1 MRIFRVNRSYM
12 KLLNLVILSSF
23 CITSFGQIPK
33 PKRVVGNGIY
43 ILPTQL
49 FSPEIIITYERFY
62 NQRNSISYSFGYKIP
77 NEKGKTVEPF
87 GHGLFAI
94 YEYQYMFNE
103 FANAI
108 YTSFAP
114 SHYFGQHNKYYFQ
127 SELFYRYYW
136 FNNKRIA
143 FDNIEDIGF
152 NAIRSESSHILG
164 LKILLG
170 ANHTI
175 RLNEF
180 KAINIKIYGGVG
192 FRYKNYKYENID
204 NESFDYLGNL
214 TIVPFATRKGDL
226 FVPSIQLGIKIG
238 IAKYTK
244 IVD

>member
-1 MRIFRVNRSYM
+1 MRILRVKRTYL
-12 KLLNLVILSSF
+12 KTINLVIFSTF

-33 PKRVVGNGIY
+33 PKRNVGNGIY

-49 FSPEIIITYERFY
+49 FSPELIITYERFHKP
-62 NQRNSISYSFGYKIP
+62 RNSISYSIGYKVP
-77 NEKGKTVEPF
+77 NEKGNIVEPF
-87 GHGLFAI
+87 GAGLFAI
-94 YEYQYMFNE
+94 YEYQYIFNE

-114 SHYFGQHNKYYFQ
+114 THYFGHHNKYYFQ

-136 FNNKRIA
+136 FNDKKIA
-143 FDNIEDIGF
+143 FNNFENIGF

-175 RLNEF
+175 RLNEC

-192 FRYKNYKYENID
+192 FRYKNYKYENIENEFSD
-204 NESFDYLGNL
+204 NMGNL
-214 TIVPFATRKGDL
+214 SIVPFESIKGDL

-238 IAKYTK
+238 VAKITELG
-244 IVD
+244 D

>member
-1 MRIFRVNRSYM
+1 MRILRVKRTYF
-12 KLLNLVILSSF
+12 KTINLVIFSTF

-33 PKRVVGNGIY
+33 PKRDVGNGIY

-49 FSPEIIITYERFY
+49 FSPELIITYERFY
-62 NQRNSISYSFGYKIP
+62 NQNHSYSYSIGYKVP
-77 NEKGKTVEPF
+77 NEKGNTVEPF

-114 SHYFGQHNKYYFQ
+114 SHYFGKYNKYYFQ

-136 FNNKRIA
+136 FNDKRMD
-143 FDNIEDIGF
+143 FDNFEDIGF

-204 NESFDYLGNL
+204 NVYSDNMGHTL
-214 TIVPFATRKGDL
+214 IVPFQSIKGDL

-238 IAKYTK
+238 VAKITELG
-244 IVD
+244 D